1 MLEIQSKK
9 VNVNQSAEA
18 IFDHF
23 QNLQNMHQLM
33 PESVQRFEAD
43 DETFLF
49 GIKGLP
55 DVRLLRE
62 GQERPRSMRFKS
74 ASSKLNFHL
83 FVDIN
88 ATSENT
94 CEVSYRF
101 AGDFNPML
109 RMMAERPLRNFI
121 EELATKTAN
130 L

>member
-9 VNVNQSAEA
+9 VNVNRSAESL
-18 IFDHF
+18 FDHL
-23 QNLQNMHQLM
+23 QDLQNMSELM

-43 DETFLF
+43 EQTFLF

-62 GQERPRSMRFKS
+62 GQERPSSMRFKS

-83 FVDIN
+83 FVTIE
-88 ATSENT
+88 AASKNT

-109 RMMAERPLRNFI
+109 KMMAERPLRNFI
-121 EELATKTAN
+121 EELANKTEN

>member
-9 VNVNQSAEA
+9 VNVNQSAESV
-18 IFDHF
+18 FDHL

-43 DETFLF
+43 EQTFLF

-62 GQERPRSMRFKS
+62 GQERPSSMRFKS
-74 ASSKLNFHL
+74 ASSKLNFQL
-83 FVDIN
+83 FVDIET
-88 ATSENT
+88 TSENT

-109 RMMAERPLRNFI
+109 KMMAERPLRNFI
-121 EELATKTAN
+121 EELANKTEN